1 MYLIDYKYVNNEK
14 RQKQQKI
21 LFLKKKDIKMSF

>member
-21 LFLKKKDIKMSF
+21 LFLKKKNIKMSF

>member
-1 MYLIDYKYVNNEK
+1 MYIIDYKYVNNEK

>member
-1 MYLIDYKYVNNEK
+1 MYLIDYKYVNNGK

>member
-1 MYLIDYKYVNNEK
+1 MYLIDYKYVNNKK